1 MNLNQSQLVAR
12 HHGEQFGYVDITR
25 LAAKLGEETGETI
38 GAVIRH
44 TEGRDGRGWESEIE
58 SELMDVLTVAHVLA
72 SRIDRNL
79 CDLVDAAAVRFTSRI
94 FTNVKKITA
103 PNKETDTP
111 NPPRINAEQF
121 TLDDFAGVG
130 DTVKTTLSDGP
141 SVTRLPDGEL
151 SQSLM
156 GK

>member
-103 PNKETDTP
+103 PNKETD
-111 NPPRINAEQF
+111 A
-121 TLDDFAGVG
+121 
-130 DTVKTTLSDGP
+130 
-141 SVTRLPDGEL
+141 
-151 SQSLM
+151 
-156 GK
+156 